1 MKEGKKKK
9 KTQSGLMKQ
18 EFTKYENDFGMLEV

>member
-1 MKEGKKKK
+1 MKEGKK

>member
-1 MKEGKKKK
+1 MKEGKKK